1 MLLNGYR
8 RSSVFGE
15 FQTKNIRKNHYRAP
29 RADASEA
36 TCFQF
41 VKPFLWLCGL
51 IRRGVPRLRGHSM
64 RFSQSVRIAFTLAC
78 LLAVALVADSAARA
92 SDVHSSNQNSSKQ
105 NPSKPAELLPRQFGG
120 WELQGSPQTSGDPAA
135 ADSTNAAVLKE
146 YSFTDLASGTY
157 TRDDGRTLKI
167 RAARFADASGA
178 FGAYTF
184 YLERLMAKEQIGDQ
198 GASLGQRVLF
208 YRGNVLVDAQFSKE
222 SAMAGAELRELA
234 GALPRPNGNSAN
246 LPSFIEF
253 MPRRGYVA
261 NTQKYL
267 MGPAALAAQ
276 APPVSAELVDF
287 GASSEVSLGHYDTPS
302 GEATLMLISYPTPQ
316 MAAEHLR
323 RIEAAN
329 HIAQP
334 QQGVSSIENAG
345 SFFDKRTGPIIVIAT
360 GPVSDS
366 DAKSLL
372 NMVNYEASVTWNT
385 PSDNPQARDLYLL
398 ILNIVILC
406 AIVGGL
412 AIVAGVAFG
421 GIRILMKRW
430 YPDKV
435 FDRPE
440 QMEFISLRLTETV
453 VERISPGG
461 SEGGRQ
467 AP

>member
-1 MLLNGYR
+1 
-8 RSSVFGE
+8 
-15 FQTKNIRKNHYRAP
+15 
-29 RADASEA
+29 
-36 TCFQF
+36 
-41 VKPFLWLCGL
+41 
-51 IRRGVPRLRGHSM
+51 M
-64 RFSQSVRIAFTLAC
+64 RFSRSLGIVIALAG
-78 LLAVALVADSAARA
+78 LLGTAFAAHTQTSARPADARS
-92 SDVHSSNQNSSKQ
+92 SDVRPSSVGSSNQE
-105 NPSKPAELLPRQFGG
+105 PALLPQQFGG
-120 WELQGSPQTSGDPAA
+120 WEMQGSSQTSTDPAV
-135 ADSTNAAVLKE
+135 ADPTNAAVLKE
-146 YSFTDLASGTY
+146 YRFTDLASSTY
-157 TRDDGRTLKI
+157 ARDDGRTLKV

-184 YLERLMAKEQIGDQ
+184 YLQPEMTKEQIGDQ

-208 YRGNVLVDAQFSKE
+208 YRGDVVVDAQFSKE

-246 LPSFIEF
+246 LPTFIEF

-261 NTQKYL
+261 NTQKYV
-267 MGPAALAAQ
+267 MGPATLAAL
-276 APPVSAELVDF
+276 APPVSADLVDF
-287 GASSEVSLGHYDTPS
+287 NASSEVSLARYNTSS

-316 MAAEHLR
+316 LAAEHLR
-323 RIEAAN
+323 RIDAA
-329 HIAQP
+329 HQMTQP
-334 QQGVSSIENAG
+334 QAGVSSIENAG
-345 SFFDKRTGPIIVIAT
+345 SFFDKRTGPILAIAT

-372 NMVNYEASVTWNT
+372 GMVNYEASVTWNT
-385 PSDNPQARDLYLL
+385 PTDNPQARDLYLL

-440 QMEFISLRLTETV
+440 QMEFISLHLTETV
-453 VERISPGG
+453 VKGASQTG
-461 SEGGRQ
+461 SEGSRQ
-467 AP
+467 VPQKPA